1 MINFRFHIVSL
12 TAVLLALGIGLV
24 LGTTFLD
31 DATVDELKDQLE
43 GLESDLNRE
52 GRRNAGRA
60 AKHPGDPARRF
71 SLRRIKQKNPEG
83 TADAPRRARHRGAAA
98 RGGVH

>member
-31 DATVDELKDQLE
+31 EATVK
-43 GLESDLNRE
+43 GLERQLDGLERDLDNAQS
-52 GRRNAGRA
+52 RNEVQQQ
-60 AKHPGDPARRF
+60 
-71 SLRRIKQKNPEG
+71 RI
-83 TADAPRRARHRGAAA
+83 GAF
-98 RGGVH
+98 